1 MLLRDEAGGIG
12 RMAAQNFCTFCGE
25 PRTDMRSVFCGKCG
39 RSFAVAQQPAVGTAT
54 GGGSLVGAFAP
65 AGALANARKR
75 PLWTVF
81 LMTAGTLSISFFVP
95 LGLRWAEMKRAGSG
109 PSRNPAGHG
118 FAQLA
123 PVSGWFPFPAHL
135 RAPHEVPQGSGC

>member
-39 RSFAVAQQPAVGTAT
+39 RSFAAAQQPAVGAAT

-65 AGALANARKR
+65 EGALANARKR

-81 LMTAGTLSISFFVP
+81 LLTAGAPSLYFF
-95 LGLRWAEMKRAGSG
+95 LRLRLMGAEIERARSG
-109 PSRNPAGHG
+109 P
-118 FAQLA
+118 
-123 PVSGWFPFPAHL
+123 
-135 RAPHEVPQGSGC
+135 